1 VEKSI
6 CLIAVQ
12 IDEIIPLSFDVLII
26 CPILIVHIQVSAAP
40 EILLALNNLA
50 L

>member
-12 IDEIIPLSFDVLII
+12 IDEIIPLRFDVFLRIADMLVLI
-26 CPILIVHIQVSAAP
+26 SR
-40 EILLALNNLA
+40 
-50 L
+50 